1 MDIAVIGTG
10 NVGGALAG
18 RWAQSGHRIFTWGAA
33 IPAPSKK
40 KALLKHRNITA
51 HTIGEA
57 AARTEVILLAASP

>member
-1 MDIAVIGTG
+1 LGCGDTG
-10 NVGGALAG
+10 
-18 RWAQSGHRIFTWGAA
+18 SF
-33 IPAPSKK
+33 KE